1 MNSFS
6 SNSRIQKQINFRN
19 IMIMIIALI
28 LIIVILFG
36 LLIYFNYNSLV
47 SSPEEENNNNETK
60 KEVKKEVQDYSTND
74 NNYDNKEEDKIVKP
88 KKVTIDTFLYDAV
101 IRMSDSDIE
110 DIEKADFDDEKVEKL
125 IIDRFIKKTENKASF
140 YYNRVYNSTKNRLR
154 VKNYL
159 DTIIGNMQT
168 GNHNKLKKIIGHSK
182 TVTGG
187 RNLNNVSI
195 FIDKILK
202 ELAVNEKKYLKDE
215 N

>member
-1 MNSFS
+1 MNR

-19 IMIMIIALI
+19 IMIMFVILI

-47 SSPEEENNNNETK
+47 SSSDNTNTTNNNTE
-60 KEVKKEVQDYSTND
+60 KEIQPHVSKNS
-74 NNYDNKEEDKIVKP
+74 NYDNKEEDKIVKP

-110 DIEKADFDDEKVEKL
+110 DIEKADYDDEKVEKL
-125 IIDRFIKKTENKASF
+125 IRSRFIKKTENKASF

-168 GNHNKLKKIIGHSK
+168 GPHNKLKQIIGHSEM
-182 TVTGG
+182 VTGG

-202 ELAVNEKKYLKDE
+202 ELAVNRKKYLKDE

>member
-1 MNSFS
+1 MNSSS

-19 IMIMIIALI
+19 IMIMIIVLI

-47 SSPEEENNNNETK
+47 SSSEEEKNNNETE
-60 KEVKKEVQDYSTND
+60 KEIQDYISND
-74 NNYDNKEEDKIVKP
+74 SNYDNKEEDKIVKP

-110 DIEKADFDDEKVEKL
+110 DIEKADFDDEKVQKL
-125 IIDRFIKKTENKASF
+125 IRDRFIKKTENKASF

-168 GNHNKLKKIIGHSK
+168 GNHNKLKKIIGHSEM
-182 TVTGG
+182 VTGG

-202 ELAVNEKKYLKDE
+202 ELAVNQKKYLKDE

>member
-1 MNSFS
+1 MNR

-19 IMIMIIALI
+19 IMIMFVILI

-47 SSPEEENNNNETK
+47 SSSDNTNTTNNNPE
-60 KEVKKEVQDYSTND
+60 KEIQTHVSKNS
-74 NNYDNKEEDKIVKP
+74 NYDNKEEDKIVKP

-110 DIEKADFDDEKVEKL
+110 DIEKADYDDEKVEKL
-125 IIDRFIKKTENKASF
+125 IRSRFIKKTENKASF

-168 GNHNKLKKIIGHSK
+168 GPHNKLKQIIGHSEM
-182 TVTGG
+182 VTGG

-202 ELAVNEKKYLKDE
+202 ELAVNRKKYLKDE

>member
-1 MNSFS
+1 MNN

-19 IMIMIIALI
+19 IMIMFVILI

-47 SSPEEENNNNETK
+47 SSSSDNTTNNNNPE
-60 KEVKKEVQDYSTND
+60 KEIQPHVSKNS
-74 NNYDNKEEDKIVKP
+74 NYDNKEEDKIVKP

-110 DIEKADFDDEKVEKL
+110 DIEKADYDDEKVEKL
-125 IIDRFIKKTENKASF
+125 IRSRFIKKTENKASF

-168 GNHNKLKKIIGHSK
+168 GPHNKFKKIIGHSEM
-182 TVTGG
+182 VTGG

-202 ELAVNEKKYLKDE
+202 ELAVNRKKYLKDE

>member
-1 MNSFS
+1 MNS

-47 SSPEEENNNNETK
+47 SSPEEEKNNNEN
-60 KEVKKEVQDYSTND
+60 EKEVQDYISND
-74 NNYDNKEEDKIVKP
+74 SNYDNKEEDKIVKP

-125 IIDRFIKKTENKASF
+125 IRDRFIKKTENKASF

-168 GNHNKLKKIIGHSK
+168 GNHNKLKKIIGHSEM
-182 TVTGG
+182 VTGG

-215 N
+215 T

>member
-1 MNSFS
+1 MNSS
-6 SNSRIQKQINFRN
+6 SSRIQKQINFRN
-19 IMIMIIALI
+19 IMIMIIVLI

-47 SSPEEENNNNETK
+47 SSSEEEKNNNETE
-60 KEVKKEVQDYSTND
+60 KEIQDYISND
-74 NNYDNKEEDKIVKP
+74 SNYDNKEEDKIVKP

-110 DIEKADFDDEKVEKL
+110 DIEKADFDDEKVQKL
-125 IIDRFIKKTENKASF
+125 IRDRFIKKTENKASF

-168 GNHNKLKKIIGHSK
+168 GNHNKLKKIIGHSEM
-182 TVTGG
+182 VTGG

-202 ELAVNEKKYLKDE
+202 ELAVNQKKYLKDE

>member
-1 MNSFS
+1 MNS

-19 IMIMIIALI
+19 IMIMFVILI

-47 SSPEEENNNNETK
+47 SSSDNTNNNPE
-60 KEVKKEVQDYSTND
+60 KEVQDYISND
-74 NNYDNKEEDKIVKP
+74 SNYDNKEEDKIVKP

-125 IIDRFIKKTENKASF
+125 IRNRFVKKTENKASF

-168 GNHNKLKKIIGHSK
+168 GPHNKLKKIIGHSEM
-182 TVTGG
+182 VTGG

-202 ELAVNEKKYLKDE
+202 ELAVNHKKYLKDE

>member
-1 MNSFS
+1 MNSYS

-19 IMIMIIALI
+19 IMIMIVVLI

-36 LLIYFNYNSLV
+36 FLIYFNYNSLV
-47 SSPEEENNNNETK
+47 SSSSDEENNNNETK
-60 KEVKKEVQDYSTND
+60 KEVQDYISND
-74 NNYDNKEEDKIVKP
+74 SNYDNKEEDKIVKP

-110 DIEKADFDDEKVEKL
+110 DIENAEFDDEKVEKL
-125 IIDRFIKKTENKASF
+125 IRNRFIKKTENKASF

-168 GNHNKLKKIIGHSK
+168 GNHNKLKKIIGHSEI
-182 TVTGG
+182 VTGG

-202 ELAVNEKKYLKDE
+202 ELAVNHKKYLKDE
-215 N
+215 T

>member
-1 MNSFS
+1 MNR

-19 IMIMIIALI
+19 IMIMFVILI

-47 SSPEEENNNNETK
+47 SSSDNTNTTNNPE
-60 KEVKKEVQDYSTND
+60 KEIQTHVSKNS
-74 NNYDNKEEDKIVKP
+74 NYDNKEEDKIVKP

-110 DIEKADFDDEKVEKL
+110 DIEKADYDDEKVEKL
-125 IIDRFIKKTENKASF
+125 IRSRFIKKTENKASF

-168 GNHNKLKKIIGHSK
+168 GPHNKLKQIIGHSEM
-182 TVTGG
+182 VTGG

-202 ELAVNEKKYLKDE
+202 ELAVNRKKYLKDE

>member
-1 MNSFS
+1 MNR

-19 IMIMIIALI
+19 IMIMFVILI

-47 SSPEEENNNNETK
+47 SSSDNTNTTNNNTE
-60 KEVKKEVQDYSTND
+60 KEIQQHVSKNS
-74 NNYDNKEEDKIVKP
+74 NYDNKEEDKIVKP

-110 DIEKADFDDEKVEKL
+110 DIEKADYDDEKVEKL
-125 IIDRFIKKTENKASF
+125 IRSRFIKKTENKASF

-168 GNHNKLKKIIGHSK
+168 GPHNKLKQIIGHSEM
-182 TVTGG
+182 VTGG

-202 ELAVNEKKYLKDE
+202 ELAVNRKKYLKDE

>member
-1 MNSFS
+1 MNR

-19 IMIMIIALI
+19 IMIMFVILI

-47 SSPEEENNNNETK
+47 SSSDNTNTTNNNPE
-60 KEVKKEVQDYSTND
+60 KEIQPHVSKNS
-74 NNYDNKEEDKIVKP
+74 NYDNKEEDKIVKP

-110 DIEKADFDDEKVEKL
+110 DIEKADYDDEKVEKL
-125 IIDRFIKKTENKASF
+125 IRSRFIKKTENKASF

-168 GNHNKLKKIIGHSK
+168 GPHNKLKQIIGHSEM
-182 TVTGG
+182 VTGG

-202 ELAVNEKKYLKDE
+202 ELAVNRKKYLKDE

>member
-1 MNSFS
+1 MNS

-47 SSPEEENNNNETK
+47 SSPEEEKNNNEN
-60 KEVKKEVQDYSTND
+60 EKEVQDYSASD
-74 NNYDNKEEDKIVKP
+74 SNYDNKEEDKIVKP

-125 IIDRFIKKTENKASF
+125 IRDRFIKKTENKASF

-168 GNHNKLKKIIGHSK
+168 GNHNKLKKIIGHSEM
-182 TVTGG
+182 VTGG

-215 N
+215 T

>member
-1 MNSFS
+1 MNN
-6 SNSRIQKQINFRN
+6 SNTHIQRQINFRN
-19 IMIMIIALI
+19 IMIMFIILI
-28 LIIVILFG
+28 VIIVILFA

-47 SSPEEENNNNETK
+47 PSSRSSSNNRNSEQESEPELRVVEP
-60 KEVKKEVQDYSTND
+60 KEVTL
-74 NNYDNKEEDKIVKP
+74 
-88 KKVTIDTFLYDAV
+88 DTFLYDAV

-110 DIEKADFDDEKVEKL
+110 DIEKADFDNEKVKKL
-125 IIDRFIKKTENKASF
+125 IKDRFVKKTEKKASF

-168 GNHNKLKKIIGHSK
+168 GNHNKLKKIIGHSEM
-182 TVTGG
+182 VTGG

-202 ELAVNEKKYLKDE
+202 ELAVNQKIFER
-215 N
+215 